1 MRSLRILIC
10 GIIFL
15 SFSICSMAVRAEEA
29 IKPDDTITLHL
40 NVEDWVETQT
50 AAVQVAIVTAGNGV
64 SAGVREEVLKIL
76 ATLTPGDWKILQF
89 IPTKDRAGL
98 DRQEILAEVRASDK
112 QLAGIYDRA
121 KKASIPGKQVRVASI
136 YFSPTVA
143 EQEALL
149 IKLRGQI
156 YKKITEEIALLK
168 ATFPDR
174 SFRVGDVTFD
184 DPEQVSEQPRESTQA
199 EEDAT
204 VTRSVES
211 GPTMTVSERR
221 RLSATVVL
229 SAIAPK

>member
-1 MRSLRILIC
+1 MRSLPILIY
-10 GIIFL
+10 GIALL
-15 SFSICSMAVRAEEA
+15 SFSVCSVGARAEEA
-29 IKPDDTITLHL
+29 VKPDDKIILHL

-50 AAVQVAIVTAGNGV
+50 AALQVAIVTAGNGV

-89 IPTKDRAGL
+89 VPTKDRAGL
-98 DRQEILAEVRASDK
+98 DRQEILAEARVTDK

-121 KKASIPGKQVRVASI
+121 KKASVPGKQVRVASI

-156 YKKITEEIALLK
+156 YKKVTEEIALLK
-168 ATFPDR
+168 TAFPDR
-174 SFRVGDVTFD
+174 VFRVGEVTFD
-184 DPEQVSEQPRESTQA
+184 DPEQAPEQPRESTQA

-211 GPTMTVSERR
+211 GPAMTVSERR

-229 SAIAPK
+229 SAVAPK

>member
-1 MRSLRILIC
+1 MRALRIFIC
-10 GIIFL
+10 GITFL
-15 SFSICSMAVRAEEA
+15 SFSICSVAGMAEEA

-40 NVEDWVETQT
+40 NVEDWVDTQT

-89 IPTKDRAGL
+89 VPTKDRAGL
-98 DRQEILAEVRASDK
+98 DRQEILAEARVSDK

-136 YFSPTVA
+136 YFSPTVI

-149 IKLRGQI
+149 VKLRGQI
-156 YKKITEEIALLK
+156 YKKVTEEIALLK
-168 ATFPDR
+168 TTFPDR

-184 DPEQVSEQPRESTQA
+184 DPQQVAEEPRESAET
-199 EEDAT
+199 EEDQT
-204 VTRSVES
+204 VTRSVE
-211 GPTMTVSERR
+211 GPAMTVSERR

>member
-1 MRSLRILIC
+1 MRTLRILIC
-10 GIIFL
+10 GMTFL
-15 SFSICSMAVRAEEA
+15 SFSICSVAGMAEEA

-40 NVEDWVETQT
+40 NVEDWVDTQT
-50 AAVQVAIVTAGNGV
+50 AAIQVAIVTAGNGV
-64 SAGVREEVLKIL
+64 SAGVREDVLKIL

-89 IPTKDRAGL
+89 VPTKDRAGL
-98 DRQEILAEVRASDK
+98 DRQEILAEARVSDK
-112 QLAGIYDRA
+112 QLAGVYDRA
-121 KKASIPGKQVRVASI
+121 KKASVPGKQVRVTSI

-156 YKKITEEIALLK
+156 YKKVTEEIALLK
-168 ATFPDR
+168 TAFPDR

-184 DPEQVSEQPRESTQA
+184 DPQEVTEEPRESTA
-199 EEDAT
+199 ETEEDQT
-204 VTRSVES
+204 VTGGA

-221 RLSATVVL
+221 RLSATVIL

>member
-1 MRSLRILIC
+1 MRALRIFIC
-10 GIIFL
+10 GITFL
-15 SFSICSMAVRAEEA
+15 SFSICSVAAMAEEA

-40 NVEDWVETQT
+40 NVEDRVDTQT

-76 ATLTPGDWKILQF
+76 STLTAGDWKILQF
-89 IPTKDRAGL
+89 VPTKDRAGL
-98 DRQEILAEVRASDK
+98 DRQEILAEARVSDK

-121 KKASIPGKQVRVASI
+121 KKASVPGKQVTVTSV

-149 IKLRGQI
+149 VKLRGQI
-156 YKKITEEIALLK
+156 YKKVTEEIALLK
-168 ATFPDR
+168 TTFPDR

-184 DPEQVSEQPRESTQA
+184 DPQQVEDESRESTT
-199 EEDAT
+199 EEVQTATRGADA
-204 VTRSVES
+204 
-211 GPTMTVSERR
+211 GPAMTVSERR

>member
-1 MRSLRILIC
+1 MRALRIFIC
-10 GIIFL
+10 GITFL
-15 SFSICSMAVRAEEA
+15 SFSIFSAAAIAEEA

-40 NVEDWVETQT
+40 NVEDWVDTQT

-64 SAGVREEVLKIL
+64 SSGVREEVLKIL
-76 ATLTPGDWKILQF
+76 ATLTPSDWKILQF

-98 DRQEILAEVRASDK
+98 DRQEILAEARVSDK

-121 KKASIPGKQVRVASI
+121 KKASVPGKQVRVTSI

-149 IKLRGQI
+149 IKLRGLI
-156 YKKITEEIALLK
+156 YKKVTEEIALLK
-168 ATFPDR
+168 TAFPDR

-184 DPEQVSEQPRESTQA
+184 DPEQVAEEPREVTT
-199 EEDAT
+199 EDEST
-204 VTRSVES
+204 VTRSVE
-211 GPTMTVSERR
+211 GPAMTVSERR
-221 RLSATVVL
+221 RLSATVIL